1 MPAAADHQL
10 LFGLLALQN
19 GLISQVQLVAAFQAW
34 TLDKARGLADH
45 LEARGDLDHDGRVAV
60 EALVALHV
68 KRHGG
73 TTEKSLAAIPA
84 GRSTRESLARLGDPE
99 IGATLGHFASA
110 NGPTRDAEFDC
121 TPSYALGTATSDGQR
136 FRVLRPHARG
146 GLGAVFVALDSELNR
161 EVALK
166 QILDHHADD
175 PDSRQRFLIEAEIT
189 GGLEHPGI
197 VPVYGLGTYGD
208 GRPYYAMRF
217 IKGDSLK
224 ESIERFHK
232 SPSASPRVT
241 GTEGAPARRNR
252 ELERRQLLRRFL
264 DVCNAIDYAHSR
276 GVLHRDI
283 KPGNIIVGK
292 HGETLVVDWGLAK
305 PLGRSEAG
313 QASGERTLTPLSG
326 SGSSSTLP
334 GSALGTPAYMSPE
347 QASGDLDRLG
357 PRSDVYS
364 LGATLYCV
372 LTGRAP
378 FESEDLGEVLRKVQ
392 QGDFPPPRQ
401 LDPSL
406 DRALE
411 AVCLKAMA
419 RKPED
424 RYPSSRALA
433 DDVER
438 WTADEPVAAWPE
450 PLARRARRWAK
461 RNRTAVSVAAASVLM
476 AVVGLTAVIAVQNQA
491 NAALTDANARLESSN
506 RREVK
511 ANAELTAANDLLES
525 SNRREVKA
533 NADLK
538 AANERERSRF
548 TLAQEAIRTFHTGV
562 SEDLLLKQKE
572 FGALRTK
579 LLQSAKDFYQKL
591 EGLLEGHA
599 DRESRI
605 SLGRAFREVGELT
618 QHIGTLSDALVVHR
632 RAMAIFE
639 GLAREAPGD
648 PMIEPELGKCQLA
661 VGLIMLR
668 SDGGTT
674 EGFESVE
681 RARKTFESAVAAR
694 PSDSEDRA
702 FLARIQSFVADHH
715 HNQGR
720 LHQALEAIARSCQS
734 WESLMQTGAKLEFV
748 RFGYATSLDTR
759 GLILKNL
766 DRFHDAIDAFAKAR
780 QLGEELVRE
789 NPADPRFGQELVRT
803 LGNMGLCLMLM
814 RRFDEAST
822 VFARAKEVLGRML
835 DATPSLLESQRNLI
849 WIESLIAAILIRTG
863 RDEDAI
869 EVFERVRIARE
880 RLLQANPNEV
890 RHQQQLAWV
899 LRSQAVCYLTLRKPA
914 QARPLTERALVVVER
929 LARANPNRADVHV
942 ELAEIYCTRGEIEA
956 DDGKPEQ
963 ARAWYE
969 KAQTIRKQQIA
980 ADPTHEPSIAYCA
993 DALRRIG
1000 TAFQASGR
1008 PTDAVANYRQSIAIL
1023 EGLKK
1028 PRALDFYDM
1037 ACGHSLISGAAA
1049 NAGSGVTAAEGNAE
1063 AELAVAGL
1071 RKAFEAG
1078 YSNLVWVRTGDKD
1091 LNPIRS
1097 RPDFQALLMDVSMP
1111 VEPFAALQRTKK
1123 GT

>member
-1 MPAAADHQL
+1 MPAAADRQL

-34 TLDKARGLADH
+34 TLDKSRNLADQ
-45 LEARGDLDHDGRVAV
+45 LEARGDLDPDGRAAV
-60 EALVALHV
+60 EALVVLHV

-73 TTEKSLAAIPA
+73 NTQQSLGAISA
-84 GRSTRESLARLGDPE
+84 GCSTRESLARLCDPE
-99 IGATLGHFASA
+99 IGATLGHIASA
-110 NGPTRDAEFDC
+110 NGSTREGEDDR
-121 TPSYALGTATSDGQR
+121 TPSYAIGTATSDGRR

-224 ESIERFHK
+224 ESIERFHRPGPG
-232 SPSASPRVT
+232 SNRVT
-241 GTEGAPARRNR
+241 GTEAAPARRNR
-252 ELERRQLLRRFL
+252 ELELRQLLRRFL

-305 PLGRSEAG
+305 PLGRVELG
-313 QASGERTLTPLSG
+313 QSSGERTLLPSSG
-326 SGSSSTLP
+326 SGSASTLP

-347 QASGDLDRLG
+347 QASGDVDRLG

-364 LGATLYCV
+364 LGATLYCL

-378 FESEDLGEVLRKVQ
+378 FESEDLGAVLRKVQ
-392 QGDFPPPRQ
+392 QGDFPAPRQ

-424 RYPSSRALA
+424 RYATSRALA

-438 WTADEPVAAWPE
+438 WTADEPVVAWRE
-450 PLARRARRWAK
+450 PLARRARRWAR

-491 NAALTDANARLESSN
+491 NAALTHANARLELSN
-506 RREVK
+506 Q
-511 ANAELTAANDLLES
+511 
-525 SNRREVKA
+525 REVKA

-548 TLAQEAIRTFHTGV
+548 ALAQEAIRTFHTGV
-562 SEDLLLKQKE
+562 SEDLLLKQPE
-572 FGALRTK
+572 FGALRAK
-579 LLQSAKDFYQKL
+579 LLRGARDFYQKL
-591 EGLLEGHA
+591 ERLLEGHA

-605 SLGRAFREVGELT
+605 SLGHAYREVGELT
-618 QHIGTLSDALVVHR
+618 QHIDTLGDALTVQR
-632 RAMAIFE
+632 RAMALFE

-648 PMIEPELGKCQLA
+648 PAIQRELGKCRLA

-681 RARKTFESAVAAR
+681 RARAAFESAVAAQ
-694 PSDSEDRA
+694 PSGSEDRA
-702 FLARIQSFVADHH
+702 SLARIHSFVGDYHHTQGH
-715 HNQGR
+715 HN
-720 LHQALEAIARSCQS
+720 QALEAIAQSCQS
-734 WESLMQTGAKLEFV
+734 WESLLRADAKSEFV
-748 RFGYATSLDTR
+748 RLGYATTLDTR

-766 DRFHDAIDAFAKAR
+766 DRFDDAMDAFVKAR
-780 QLGEELVRE
+780 QIGEELVRE
-789 NPADPRFGQELVRT
+789 NPADPRFGHELTRT
-803 LGNMGLCLMLM
+803 LGNMGLCLMWM

-822 VFARAKEVLGRML
+822 VLSTAKAVIGRMIE
-835 DATPSLLESQRNLI
+835 ATPTLLETQRDLV
-849 WIESLIAAILIRTG
+849 WIESLIASILIRTAK
-863 RDEDAI
+863 DEEAI
-869 EVFERVRIARE
+869 AVLERVRIARE
-880 RLLQANPNEV
+880 RLLQANPTEV
-890 RHQQQLAWV
+890 RHQQQLAWA
-899 LRSQAVCYLTLRKPA
+899 LRTQAACYMTLKKPT
-914 QARPLTERALVVVER
+914 QARPLSHRAQVVMEQS
-929 LARANPNRADVHV
+929 AQANPNRADVQV
-942 ELAEIYCTRGEIEA
+942 ELAEIYCTRGEIEIA
-956 DDGKPEQ
+956 DGQPEK

-969 KAQTIRKQQIA
+969 KAQTIRKQRTV
-980 ADPTHEPSIAYCA
+980 ADPTDEPSIAYCA
-993 DALRRIG
+993 DSLRRIG
-1000 TAFQASGR
+1000 TTFQASGR
-1008 PTDAVANYRQSIAIL
+1008 PADAVAHFRKSIALL

-1028 PRALDFYDM
+1028 PRALDFYDT
-1037 ACGHSLISGAAA
+1037 ACCHSLISAAPA
-1049 NAGSGVTAAEGNAE
+1049 QAGSGMSAAESAAE
-1063 AELAVAGL
+1063 AELAVAGV
-1071 RKAFEAG
+1071 RKAVEAG
-1078 YSNLVWVRTGDKD
+1078 YLNLVWVRSGDPD

-1097 RPDFQALLMDVSMP
+1097 RPDFQALVMDMSMP
-1111 VEPFAALQRTKK
+1111 VEPFAAQK
-1123 GT
+1123 GDITNYRAE